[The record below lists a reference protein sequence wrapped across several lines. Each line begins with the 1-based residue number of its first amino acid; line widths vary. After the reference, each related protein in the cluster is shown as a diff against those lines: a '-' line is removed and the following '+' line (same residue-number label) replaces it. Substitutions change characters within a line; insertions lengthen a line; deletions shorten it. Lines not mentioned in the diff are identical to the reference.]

1 MRHNKKN
8 SLIITAKTRRYLREK
23 HSPIELSNFWQQSIF
38 EWNVVLLEEKKMKKK
53 KKPTDQSAY
62 SNDAIEEEEASQII
76 IKLMQSIRNWSDK
89 IRTIFE
95 FMLL

>member
-1 MRHNKKN
+1 
-8 SLIITAKTRRYLREK
+8 
-23 HSPIELSNFWQQSIF
+23 
-38 EWNVVLLEEKKMKKK
+38 MKKK